1 MIRQFLIF
9 ALSRPS
15 YNSED
20 LDLSHAMNSLPF
32 LAPINK
38 YMVAQHFLQGV
49 KKFFISGHTTAA
61 PCRREPITLP
71 TAGISCQDILL
82 VFAADAPNRTAQ
94 PTRSVSSAEA
104 ATSSSHLLPHP
115 CGGGIG
121 RLPQAFQADTLAPGP
136 CLVPRKARGSRYLTN
151 DCLLSDPA

>member
-49 KKFFISGHTTAA
+49 KKFFISAHTTAA
-61 PCRREPITLP
+61 PCRREPTTLP
-71 TAGISCQDILL
+71 MAGISCQDILL
-82 VFAADAPNRTAQ
+82 AFAANAANRTAQ
-94 PTRSVSSAEA
+94 PTRSALRSGTAASFLSRRLLCPALARLVSLQK
-104 ATSSSHLLPHP
+104 HL
-115 CGGGIG
+115 
-121 RLPQAFQADTLAPGP
+121 RLTP
-136 CLVPRKARGSRYLTN
+136 
-151 DCLLSDPA
+151 